1 MGDFMKDICKSKK
14 QLIKE
19 LEDMRRKASLG
30 RTGTIED
37 YPARA
42 NADLVSDGPN
52 YRRDR
57 GSLLLIRQAID
68 SATDAIGLSDSEGHH
83 VYQNKAFTN
92 LFEYTAEELA
102 AVGNEAAFAVKSAA
116 REVFGSIMSGRSWS
130 GEVEMI
136 SKSGRVFGLFLR
148 ADAIKD
154 DSGRI
159 VGLVGVFTDIA
170 ERKRMEYELRKK
182 HDELQLILDSI
193 PAYVFYKDKD
203 GKLLNI
209 NKAAMALAYAPKEKL
224 LQKTVFDLIPKSA
237 DRYNRDDMEVIRSGQ
252 PKINIEESLELPS
265 GTKWL
270 KTDKLPI
277 KDDDGN
283 IVGLLGF
290 SVDITDRKKA
300 QDDLNEKESL
310 LRSFFNSPGL
320 VCGIVEL
327 EADDIRYI
335 TVNAA
340 MSEMYELTPE
350 AVSNKVASEI
360 GTDRGIVDLFIKNY
374 KKSRE
379 SNAPAYFEYHR
390 GVGHEMRWFYV
401 TATFLGLEPT
411 SLKPRYAFVTTEI
424 TERRRMEKA
433 LRNSE
438 EKLRL
443 MFESIKDG
451 IFIVD
456 LDGKVIEVNTGVEEI
471 TGYSREQLLGQ
482 SGLDYIFP
490 VFKDNAV
497 GMLSRVIEESGVISS
512 VELPVKTAS
521 GKISEVEANASILRD
536 ISGNPIGLIGVV
548 RDITER
554 KYIENAL
561 RDSEEKLRLTFAS
574 MADGVVVTDIEG
586 KMTDVNE
593 AQLRMFGFKEKSEL
607 IGKGGFDFLA
617 VRDRGRALADMF
629 KVYEQGFNTGAVYT
643 VVDNNGREFEC
654 ELSTA
659 MLHDA
664 TGKPNGTVTIMRD
677 VTERKKAEEAFL
689 LIRKAVDSSS
699 DAIGISDAKGHHF
712 YQNKAFTDLFEYTAE
727 DLGAAGGG
735 PAVYV
740 NQVVAREVFDTIM
753 GGGAWNGEVEMAAK
767 SGRRYTI
774 LLRADAIKD
783 DNGKIVGL
791 VGAHTDITQRK
802 RIEDALKESE
812 ARYRLLA
819 ENVTDVI
826 WTMDMNLK
834 YTYVSPSVLNLRGY
848 TVEEAMRM
856 SLEETVSPDSIK
868 TAIQVLTEELTEDHS
883 AQYTYRT
890 LELELKCKNGSTV
903 WTEVK
908 VSFLY
913 DAERNRIG
921 LLGITRDIT
930 ERRQMDQKIRE
941 SEERYRFLADNVTD
955 VIWMMDL
962 DLKYQYVS
970 PSIERMR
977 GFTTEEFKGVPLAEY
992 MSKETYEASAKL
1004 LLNELDLEK
1013 AGGADPGRV
1022 TTMELELKRKDGS
1035 WLWAEA
1041 RITFTRNREGKAIG
1055 IMGITRDIS
1064 ERRKMQE
1071 ALRDANE
1078 KLQVIFDSI
1087 GEAVTVVDFNGT
1099 IVDANKEALRLH
1111 GFKSKEEIVGK
1122 KSTDM
1127 VAPIDRKR
1135 AVDDAIKSL
1144 KSPYP
1149 TERKEYKLIDNSGR
1163 EFDGEFNIAV
1173 IRGERG
1179 KPAGFIGIARDVS
1192 ERKRMQEEL
1201 KKSEEFFKEITEN
1214 SSDVIV
1220 ITDKDGVIKYC
1231 SRSTERFTGYKP
1243 EELIGKSAFKF
1254 IHPDDVQRALGD
1266 FGKTVLIKD
1275 TAVPNSFRIMHK
1287 DGSARCFDGLGK
1299 NLLDNPSIE
1308 GFIMNIRD
1316 VTERNKMEE
1325 ALRNS
1330 EEKLRVMFDSMMD
1343 GIVVSDSNV
1352 KIVDVNKAAL
1362 DLIGPLTKE
1371 ELLGRNAMDVIRFK
1385 DQEAAVANLT
1395 RMFKEQRPQEKVEY
1409 SLILPGGRELEAEV
1423 STAMMLDSAGNVV
1436 GFVNAI
1442 RDITERKIWENTLRE
1457 SEEKYRNLVER
1468 ERDVIVSVDAL
1479 GFVKSVNSAV
1489 MSWGYTPDE
1498 VLKMNFLELIAPEWR
1513 EVTAIQLQSRLLET
1527 GEHVGETM
1535 VVRKDGEQ
1543 RPIEY
1548 SAVVIREEGKYAGAQ
1563 AIVRD
1568 ISERKKAEEAL
1579 QAKER
1584 YFRAITDLSSGAALV
1599 VSLDGNIM
1607 DVTGGLERISGY
1619 SREMT
1624 LGRSALEFIHPD
1636 DLEKAGVV
1644 FNEAFRNPG
1653 KTVTF
1658 EARLKNAQGEWQ
1670 WTESMIT
1677 NLLDHHDVRGI
1688 VNHLVDLTERKKTE
1702 EDIRRHVER
1711 VEALYGVAQVISQA
1725 STLDTM
1731 LKDSL
1736 ERVCAAMDTESGC
1749 VFMLD
1754 LDENSLKLKSYRG
1767 LEESIVEQ
1775 FSTIELT
1782 DEGIEKIMQLQGP
1795 VTEIDETRTVAD
1807 IEGTQRVTAELGR
1820 KSIAATPLF
1829 RGDDLQGF
1837 LVAFSSR
1844 ERRFS
1849 SDDLE
1854 LFKAIASE
1862 ISIGINNLM
1871 LLEQTR
1877 KMSVTDELTGLYNR
1891 RYFFEMLDVE
1901 VNRSE
1906 RTKRPFSAVMLDLDG
1921 FKEYNDKYGH
1931 SNGDAVLEAF
1941 SRTLKASVRKSD
1953 LAFRYGGDEFAIIL
1967 PSADAERAKK
1977 IVQRARA
1984 HWEKVPLRQ
1993 AKIFGGN
2000 VGFSSGIA
2008 EYPENAE
2015 SPDGLIFLADA
2026 ALYQAKKKGYADKLV
2041 SELRTLSTDVMDVAT
2056 QDQVYALAA
2065 TVDAR
2070 DPYTYGHSQRVAE
2083 IAMLIGKQVGLSSE
2097 DLAKLHAAALLHDI
2111 GKVGVPDAI
2120 LTKTGKPTPEEWD
2133 VIKKH
2138 CAEGARILGY
2148 VKELSS
2154 LVPTV
2159 LHHHE
2164 WYDGSGY
2171 PGGLKG
2177 MDIPSGARIT
2187 TVADSYDTMVT
2198 KRPYREV
2205 ISPSEACEELKRK
2218 AGTQFDPAVVDVWCK
2233 LVEKEGK
2240 QGR

>member
-883 AQYTYRT
+883 DQYPSRT
-890 LELELKCKNGSTV
+890 LELELKCKDGSTV
-903 WTEVK
+903 WTEAK

-913 DAERNRIG
+913 DSERNRTGIVG
-921 LLGITRDIT
+921 LTRDI
-930 ERRQMDQKIRE
+930 
-941 SEERYRFLADNVTD
+941 
-955 VIWMMDL
+955 
-962 DLKYQYVS
+962 
-970 PSIERMR
+970 
-977 GFTTEEFKGVPLAEY
+977 
-992 MSKETYEASAKL
+992 
-1004 LLNELDLEK
+1004 
-1013 AGGADPGRV
+1013 AG
-1022 TTMELELKRKDGS
+1022 
-1035 WLWAEA
+1035 
-1041 RITFTRNREGKAIG
+1041 
-1055 IMGITRDIS
+1055 
-1064 ERRKMQE
+1064 RRKTQE
-1071 ALRDANE
+1071 ALREANE
-1078 KLQVIFDSI
+1078 KLRVVFDSI
-1087 GEAVTVVDFNGT
+1087 GEAVTVVNLNGY
-1099 IVDANKEALRLH
+1099 IADANKEALRLH
-1111 GFKSKEEIVGK
+1111 GFNSKDEIIGRKSSELVAIV
-1122 KSTDM
+1122 
-1127 VAPIDRKR
+1127 DRER
-1135 AVDDAIKSL
+1135 AVTDAVKSL
-1144 KSPYP
+1144 KPSSLSG
-1149 TERKEYKLIDNSGR
+1149 RSEYKLVDTSGR
-1163 EFDGEFNIAV
+1163 EFDGEFNVAV
-1173 IRGERG
+1173 LRDNNG
-1179 KPAGFIGIARDVS
+1179 KPSGFIGIARDIS
-1192 ERKRMQEEL
+1192 ERKRMEEAL
-1201 KKSEEFFKEITEN
+1201 KKSEEYFKAITEN
-1214 SSDVIV
+1214 SSDMVI
-1220 ITDKDGVIKYC
+1220 ITDKKGDIKYC
-1231 SRSTERFTGYKP
+1231 SRSIERFAGYKT

-1266 FGKTVLIKD
+1266 FGKSVLTKD
-1275 TAVPNSFRIMHK
+1275 TAFPNAFRIVHK
-1287 DGSARCFDGLGK
+1287 DGSARFFDGLGK

-1343 GIVVSDSNV
+1343 GIVVSDQNV

-1362 DLIGPLTKE
+1362 ELISSLTKE
-1371 ELLGRNAMDVIRFK
+1371 ELLGRNAMEVIRFK
-1385 DQEAAVANLT
+1385 DQEAAMANLT
-1395 RMFKEQRPQEKVEY
+1395 RMFEEQRPQEKVEY